1 MLLTL
6 DKLSKKYTIE
16 KKKIFNALSCVD
28 LDFEKGEF
36 VSILGPSGCGKSTL
50 LNIIAG
56 LDQPS
61 DGDLIIEGKSTKKYK
76 KKDWDLYRKNNIGFV
91 FQSFNLIDHLSAL
104 ENVEIVMNLIGLS
117 RKARIERAKKLLK
130 QVGLEKHMQHKPGE
144 LSGGQKQRVAIARA
158 LANDPDI
165 ILADEPTG
173 ALDKKTG
180 IQIMKLLK
188 EVSRDKLIIMVT
200 HNRKLA
206 YEYSTRVV
214 SILDGKIQK
223 DEIINEYKKNSLK
236 SELKKKDGSM
246 SFGDAMKLSLR
257 NIKQKMGRIAITTI
271 AGSIGIAGILLV
283 IGLSNGATD
292 YIDMQTNSFASA
304 NIIQTSM
311 KFKNNESQKA
321 NYPKDIKAYDRIK
334 KNPEVLDVREDL
346 NVKDITSYEV
356 NNKTLEDI
364 AFNSLAS
371 QNNHSNIS
379 HALKGRVP
387 KDTKN
392 ELLVNKDMA
401 KNIIEK
407 YGMNPDKDDY
417 TKAIGKKIKVI
428 IQEKATNPTTGE
440 EVSGKKYTQNFEVV
454 GVVNEIALS
463 SAAVYYS
470 YDAVHNWLKNDG
482 YYTGKEKRTVNAE
495 VVIKDVH
502 NNEKVLNYINA
513 KENGGFGGSSGIGG
527 SQMTEDKGFYATSQ
541 IVMVKT
547 AIRTLI
553 NFAQAVMIVFI
564 SVSLVVSAILIG
576 IVIFSSVL
584 ERKKEIGILK
594 AVGAR
599 NKDIA
604 RIFKSESALIGL
616 FSGVTGVLVAFII
629 QPIANRIINNVLNI
643 NANNIVNIPLSGI
656 PFTDIKIPF
665 VTIICL
671 IVISILVA
679 VLAGHFPSKKATKIQ
694 VIDALRDE

>member
-1 MLLTL
+1 MLLSL
-6 DKLSKKYTIE
+6 NGLSKEYIIE
-16 KKKIFNALSCVD
+16 KKKSFSALSGVN
-28 LDFEKGEF
+28 LNFEKGEF

-56 LDQPS
+56 LDAPTS
-61 DGDLIIEGKSTKKYK
+61 GDLIIEGKSTKKYK
-76 KKDWDLYRKNNIGFV
+76 RKDWDLYRKNNIGFV
-91 FQSFNLIDHLSAL
+91 FQSFNLIEHLSAL

-117 RKARIERAKKLLK
+117 KQDRIERAKSLLT
-130 QVGLEKHMQHKPGE
+130 QVGLETHMEHRPGE

-165 ILADEPTG
+165 LLADEPTG

-180 IQIMKLLK
+180 IQIMQLIK
-188 EVSRDKLIIMVT
+188 EVAGDKLIIMVT
-200 HNRKLA
+200 HNQKLA

-214 SILDGKIQK
+214 AILDGKIQK
-223 DEIINEYKKNSLK
+223 DEKINESEINNLK

-246 SFGDAMKLSLR
+246 SFGDAIKLSLR
-257 NIKQKMGRIAITTI
+257 NIKQKMGRIIVTTI

-283 IGLSNGATD
+283 IGLSNGATN
-292 YIDMQTNSFASA
+292 YIDVQTNSFASA

-311 KFKNNESQKA
+311 KFKDSTLQKTD
-321 NYPKDIKAYDRIK
+321 YPKNINVYDSIK
-334 KNPEVLDVREDL
+334 KNPEVLTVREDL
-346 NVKDITSYEV
+346 NIKDIASYVVNNETLKDIT
-356 NNKTLEDI
+356 
-364 AFNSLAS
+364 FNSLAGE
-371 QNNHSNIS
+371 NYHSNIE
-379 HALKGRVP
+379 HALKGNVP
-387 KDTKN
+387 KNNKD

-401 KNIIEK
+401 KKIIEK

-417 TKAIGKKIKVI
+417 SKAIGKSIKVV
-428 IQEKATNPTTGE
+428 IQDKSTNPLTGDQILGE
-440 EVSGKKYTQNFEVV
+440 KYTQDFQVV
-454 GVVNEIALS
+454 GVVDEIALS

-470 YDAVHNWLKNDG
+470 YNSVNTWLKNDG
-482 YYTGKEKRTVNAE
+482 YFLGKDNRIINAE

-513 KENGGFGGSSGIGG
+513 KENGGIGG
-527 SQMTEDKGFYATSQ
+527 REMTEEKGFYATSQ

-547 AIRTLI
+547 AIKTLI
-553 NFAQAVMIVFI
+553 NLAQAVMIVFI
-564 SVSLVVSAILIG
+564 SLALVVSTILIG

-604 RIFKSESALIGL
+604 RIFKAESALIGL
-616 FSGVTGVLVAFII
+616 FAGVTGVLVSFII
-629 QPIANRIINNVLNI
+629 QPVANKIINNVLNI
-643 NANNIVNIPLSGI
+643 KADNIINIPLTGI

-665 VTIICL
+665 VTIAGL
-671 IVISILVA
+671 IIISILVA
-679 VLAGHFPSKKATKIQ
+679 VLAGHFPSKRATKIQ